1 MKNEYK
7 SLINKYVRMILILVL
22 IWSMIPIKQMYVFAH
37 ENKISM
43 QEEVHKY
50 KIKVQNDNHKGK
62 VKIQSING
70 NQNSYM
76 LWITP
81 NHGWEIESIKDENN
95 NDINEI
101 SSDGE
106 GTYAYKIDNIK
117 KDTTIYI
124 SYKKIEQIN
133 DLIEVNS
140 SSILYIQD
148 SVAIIKKGDTIQLS
162 STQPF
167 EIKYVNDIEYT
178 KASYCEDIQK
188 YRFDIITN
196 KEIEILKIF
205 EGKKGVCKE
214 FYLHP
219 KENQN
224 NLKEKLNF
232 YIVKEDIQQPKI
244 IVKGIQN
251 NGYYTKD
258 MDMRIEVI
266 DKESGIEKIE
276 YTIINQNQMEV
287 PYHSLYEYKAN
298 QTVIFHIKDIKQHI
312 FIKDHDYDNVKI
324 KIKAIDRAGN
334 VSVETQIIHMNST
347 KPVFITSIRNKENE
361 LLQKDYY
368 TKLDAYYHIEV
379 KDRNFDEK
387 NVILNGK
394 HENFIWIK
402 ENEKYYTDVKLNKD
416 GKYSFICDYQN
427 KYYPKGIGKQKN
439 EIIIDTEKPYELDI
453 EYHSTIVSK
462 LLKKLGIYNVP
473 IQVIL
478 KAKDDISGIDRFVYS
493 YKNKEEIVSSEDMSY
508 DSKTNTYQ
516 YIFKIQPQYKG
527 KVKFTAY
534 DKVGLNTTYEDNEII
549 VDNLAPRITIQNVE
563 DGKFYNE
570 DKKVMIQVKEEN
582 YTEDDVKDN
591 HFKIKI
597 TKDTVDTNFQ
607 IDPNDVKEGVYC
619 KTVSFHE
626 DGNYIIDINYE
637 DCAGNKA
644 NKKVCFTIDQTKP
657 IIHISYDNNNVKN
670 GKYFNKSRTATISI
684 RECNFDTK
692 NVTINLKKDDKQYGN
707 VIWKHYGD
715 MYTTTILFHE
725 DGNYLFEIQ
734 CFDFAGNRNEKIDYG
749 NSVATNTFVIDQS
762 APTNLDIKIDGIS
775 VLEQRSNVS
784 FDTFYKAEKDIEL
797 EADCKES
804 GEWKLEYQKVVSPK
818 EYHATK
824 KWNIYRKQK
833 GIKLIP
839 NDKYIIYFKA
849 TDQAGNETIV
859 HSTGIV
865 VDNKKLSGTIQKAKP
880 QIQLNNRSVDININV
895 KEPRY
900 TKNNNVNNEYYSGI
914 CKIFYRIYTLDT
926 KAEERNVIF
935 DKNVKKEGALFD
947 NDLLVYEW
955 NGTIRI
961 DNKKFNSNHIIV
973 EITCI
978 DNAGNTNVITTKDC
992 EIQIDSTAPL
1002 VDVEYTNNTVSNNS
1016 FFKAQ
1021 RTAIITITERN
1032 FNPKDVFIKI
1042 TSTNHKLPKQSV
1054 WTKVEGTNNLD
1065 DTKWKMTISYL
1076 DEGDY
1081 TFSISYRDLAN
1092 NSCDKI
1098 NYHNSVA
1105 PNAFTID
1112 KTKPLIHVMYD
1123 NNQAYNGNYY
1133 NKSRVATITIV
1144 EDHFDSK
1151 NVHMNLN
1158 AYDNGMKK
1166 EISSISKWIHKGNQH
1181 IATIIFKQDA
1191 FYTFDIDVIDQA
1203 NNQSRKFQTQ
1213 KFYIDQTKPILE
1225 ISGVKNDSINKDDVI
1240 PVIVFKD
1247 TNFDIRKI
1255 KITLKNS
1262 KHKNIKVEGSYR
1274 NISNGIIFT
1283 FKNFDRKKIYDD
1295 IYTLTA
1301 RMEDR
1306 AGNEIEKMI
1315 RFSINRF
1322 GSVYKFDKELITL
1335 NGKYRIFVD
1344 DIKVI
1349 ETNPTKLKD
1358 IQVLLFKNNK
1368 TIKLIQN
1375 KDFKIIKTGG
1385 NGKWYTYTYMIY
1397 KENFK
1402 EDGIY
1407 RIVLRSKDEAG
1418 NIAENGFYNKYAN
1431 IHFGIDR
1438 TKPIIHI
1445 TNLEDNKIYSEEF
1458 RKINMLVDDNLMLS
1472 SIRVYLDHKELI
1484 AWNKEDI
1491 RKIKEQQ
1498 DYFSFTVLNALKK
1511 AHNLK
1516 VVCMD
1521 EAGNR
1526 TVKEVKNFYITTDW
1540 TVKLIHN
1547 KVLIYFGIVVLGVS
1561 GYGLVHYV
1569 KKKKEDI

>member
-1 MKNEYK
+1 MKKEYK
-7 SLINKYVRMILILVL
+7 SLMNKYVSLILILLL
-22 IWSMIPIKQMYVFAH
+22 IWNMIPIRQMRIFAQ
-37 ENKISM
+37 ENNISV
-43 QEEVHKY
+43 QEEGNRY
-50 KIKVQNDNHKGK
+50 KIKVQNDDLKGK
-62 VKIQSING
+62 VKTQSING
-70 NQNSYM
+70 NQESYKI
-76 LWITP
+76 WVTP
-81 NHGWEIESIKDENN
+81 NHGWEIESIKDESN

-106 GTYAYKIDNIK
+106 GTYEYTIDHIK

-124 SYKKIEQIN
+124 TYKKIEQN
-133 DLIEVNS
+133 KDLIEVNS

-148 SVAIIKKGDTIQLS
+148 SMAIIKKGNTVQLS

-167 EIKYVNDIEYT
+167 EIKYVNDVKYI
-178 KASYCEDIQK
+178 KASYCKDIQK
-188 YRFDIITN
+188 YSFNITTN

-205 EGKKGVCKE
+205 EGNKGACKK

-224 NLKEKLNF
+224 DLKEKLNF

-258 MDMRIEVI
+258 MDMIIEAI
-266 DKESGIEKIE
+266 DKESGIETIE
-276 YTIINQNQMEV
+276 CAIINQNQIGV

-298 QTVIFHIKDIKQHI
+298 EPVIFHLKDIKQHI
-312 FIKDHDYDNVKI
+312 PIKEHDYDNVEI
-324 KIKAIDRAGN
+324 KIKVLDRAGN
-334 VSVETQIIHMNST
+334 ESIETQIIHMNSIE
-347 KPVFITSIRNKENE
+347 PVFLTSIRNKENE
-361 LLQKDYY
+361 LIQKDYY

-394 HENFIWIK
+394 HENFTWIK

-427 KYYPKGIGKQKN
+427 KYYPEGIGKKKN
-439 EIIIDTEKPYELDI
+439 EIIIDTEKPYELNI
-453 EYHSTIVSK
+453 EYHPTIVSK
-462 LLKKLGIYNVP
+462 LLKRLGIYNVP
-473 IQVIL
+473 IQVTL
-478 KAKDDISGIDRFVYS
+478 KAKDDVSGIDRFVYS
-493 YKNKEEIVSSEDMSY
+493 YKNKEEIVSLKDMSY

-516 YIFKIQPQYKG
+516 YDFKIQPQYRG
-527 KVKFTAY
+527 KMKFIAY
-534 DKVGLNTTYEDNEII
+534 DKAGLNTTYEDNEII
-549 VDNLAPRITIQNVE
+549 VDDLAPRITIRNVE

-570 DKKVMIQVKEEN
+570 DKEVMIQIKEEN
-582 YTEDDVKDN
+582 YTEEDVKDGR
-591 HFKIKI
+591 FKITI
-597 TKDTVDTNFQ
+597 TKDKVDTNFQ
-607 IDPNDVKEGVYC
+607 INPNDIKEGVYC

-644 NKKVCFTIDQTKP
+644 SKKVHFTIDQTKP

-684 RECNFDTK
+684 RERNFDAK
-692 NVTINLKKDDKQYGN
+692 NINMNIKKDDKPYGN
-707 VIWKHYGD
+707 VIWKHHGD
-715 MYTTTILFHE
+715 IHTTTILFHE

-734 CFDFAGNRNEKIDYG
+734 CFDFAGNRNGKIDYG
-749 NSVATNTFVIDQS
+749 NSIATNSFVVDQS

-775 VLEQRSNVS
+775 VLEQKPKIL
-784 FDTFYKAEKDIEL
+784 FDTFYKEEKNIKL
-797 EADCKES
+797 EADCKDS
-804 GEWKLEYQKVVSPK
+804 GEWKLEYQKVASPK
-818 EYHATK
+818 EYHETK
-824 KWNIYRKQK
+824 NWNVYSKEK

-839 NDKYIIYFKA
+839 NEKYIIYFKA
-849 TDQAGNETIV
+849 TDRAGNETIV

-865 VDNKKLSGTIQKAKP
+865 VDNKKLNGTIQKAKP
-880 QIQLNNRSVDININV
+880 QIQLNKQSVDININV
-895 KEPRY
+895 KEPGCQ
-900 TKNNNVNNEYYSGI
+900 NNDMVNNEYHSGI
-914 CKIFYRIYTLDT
+914 CKISYRIYTLDT

-935 DKNVKKEGALFD
+935 DKNEKIEGALFD
-947 NDLLVYEW
+947 NDSLAYEW

-978 DNAGNTNVITTKDC
+978 DNAGNRNVIATKDC
-992 EIQIDSTAPL
+992 MIQIDSTAPL
-1002 VDVEYTNNTVSNNS
+1002 VDVEYINNIASNNS
-1016 FFKAQ
+1016 YFKAQ

-1032 FNPKDVFIKI
+1032 FNPKDVCIKI
-1042 TSTNHKLPKQSV
+1042 TSSNHKLPKQSV

-1092 NSCDKI
+1092 NFCNKI

-1105 PNAFTID
+1105 PNVFTID
-1112 KTKPLIHVMYD
+1112 KTKPLVHVIYD

-1133 NKSRVATITIV
+1133 NKSRVATITVV

-1151 NVHMNLN
+1151 NVHINLN
-1158 AYDNGMKK
+1158 AYDNGIKK
-1166 EISSISKWIHKGNQH
+1166 EIPSISKWIHKGNQH

-1191 FYTFDIDVIDQA
+1191 FYTLNIDVIDQA
-1203 NNQSRKFQTQ
+1203 NNQSKKIQTQ
-1213 KFYIDQTKPILE
+1213 KFYIDQTKPLLE
-1225 ISGVKNDSINKDDVI
+1225 ISGVKNDSTNKDDVI
-1240 PVIVFKD
+1240 PVIMFKD
-1247 TNFDIRKI
+1247 TNFDRRKI

-1262 KHKNIKVEGSYR
+1262 KHKNIKVEGRYH
-1274 NISNGIIFT
+1274 NISNGITFT

-1295 IYTLTA
+1295 IYTLTVNV
-1301 RMEDR
+1301 EDR
-1306 AGNEIEKMI
+1306 AGNEVEKTI

-1322 GSVYKFDKELITL
+1322 GSVYEFDKELITL
-1335 NGKYRIFVD
+1335 NGKYHTFVD

-1349 ETNPTKLKD
+1349 EENPTKIKD
-1358 IQVLLFKNNK
+1358 IEILLFKNNK

-1375 KDFKIIKTGG
+1375 KNFKIIKTGG
-1385 NGKWYTYTYMIY
+1385 SGQWYTNTYIIY

-1407 RIVLRSKDEAG
+1407 RIALRSKDEAG
-1418 NIAENGFYNKYAN
+1418 NITENGFYNKHAN
-1431 IHFGIDR
+1431 IYFGVDH

-1458 RKINMLVDDNLMLS
+1458 RKIKMLVDDNLMLS
-1472 SIRVYLDHKELI
+1472 SIYVYLDHKELI

-1498 DYFSFTVLNALKK
+1498 DYFSFTISNTLKK
-1511 AHNLK
+1511 SHNLK

-1521 EAGNR
+1521 EAGNK
-1526 TVKEVKNFYITTDW
+1526 VVNEVKNFYITTDW

-1547 KVLIYFGIVVLGVS
+1547 KILIYFGIAVLCVG
-1561 GYGLVHYV
+1561 GFGLLHYV